1 MYILTKHMKSDK
13 LSIWKKV
20 IIMDKTVKS
29 KKENRIIFICWL
41 AYTAAYIGRLNF
53 NASIVS
59 IVTDL
64 GIEKSTA
71 GLVSSFF
78 FFAYG
83 AGQLVNGILSK
94 KYNARIM
101 IFLSLIF
108 SAVFNLLMP
117 LSNDISVMKF
127 IWLGNGIVQSVLWS
141 TLIKTLSEHLSDKKL
156 PKAIL
161 AMSTTVAIGTF
172 VAYGISSVSAL
183 FGNWKVVFYIATAVL
198 TVSAIIWFV
207 LFGKSP
213 EKAIKSEAPKA
224 IKEEKVKTS
233 KPVLIALFLAAFA
246 GIANGFIKDGINTW
260 VPSVLKEEFDFSE
273 SFSILL
279 ALLLPLVS
287 TMGAAIAKKVHEKIP
302 SHATMNMIFYIFS
315 AILCSGILISLKFKS
330 VISIMICFICVA
342 CGMSMINNVIT
353 SMFALDYR
361 KLLNAGF
368 AAGLLN
374 TFCYIGST
382 VTSYTLGS
390 VAENNGWNAVFII
403 MLVVCLS
410 AAAICLA
417 GLLSER
423 KMKKS

>member
-1 MYILTKHMKSDK
+1 MEN
-13 LSIWKKV
+13 
-20 IIMDKTVKS
+20 KTIS
-29 KKENRIIFICWL
+29 KKENKIIFICWL

-59 IVTDL
+59 IVSDL
-64 GIEKSTA
+64 GVEKSTA

-94 KYNARIM
+94 KYNSRIM

-108 SAVFNLLMP
+108 SAIFNVLMP
-117 LSNDISVMKF
+117 LSNDISIMKY

-141 TLIKTLSEHLSDKKL
+141 TLIKTLSEQLSDKKL

-172 VAYGISSVSAL
+172 VAYGLSSISAQ
-183 FGNWKVVFYIATAVL
+183 FGNWKLVFYVATAVL
-198 TVSAIIWFV
+198 VVSAFVWFI
-207 LFGKSP
+207 LFEKSP
-213 EKAIKSEAPKA
+213 ETIIKP
-224 IKEEKVKTS
+224 EEVKDKKVKMAN
-233 KPVLIALFLAAFA
+233 PVLIALFLAAFA
-246 GIANGFIKDGINTW
+246 GVANGFIKDGINTW
-260 VPSVLKEEFDFSE
+260 VPSVLKDEFRFSE

-287 TMGAAIAKKVHEKIP
+287 TMGATIAKKVHEKIS
-302 SHATMNMIFYIFS
+302 SHATMNMIFFIFS
-315 AILCSGILISLKFKS
+315 ALLCSGILISLKYKS
-330 VISIMICFICVA
+330 VVAIMICFICVA
-342 CGMSMINNVIT
+342 CGMAMINNVIT

-382 VTSYTLGS
+382 ITSYTLGS
-390 VAENNGWNAVFII
+390 VAERKGWNAVFII
-403 MLVVCLS
+403 MLLVCI
-410 AAAICLA
+410 ATAFVCFA
-417 GLLSER
+417 GLISER